1 MKTINKYLI
10 AVFTLGMMTAC
21 TDLTEDIYSNITKE
35 NFFSSEEKVAIYA
48 GRAYTS
54 LQNWGSEQSW
64 LTMDMLLGDEAC
76 APINPEGAWDD
87 SGRYK
92 ELQEH
97 KVPASST
104 LNLRTWEFIFNG
116 IAACNDVIYE
126 LENTKFEFDGKDR
139 VYSEMRVLR
148 AFYYFL
154 AAEGYNNVPFSTDKM
169 DKSYPKP
176 KDRQYLFGW
185 IENEVLT
192 NVDALADSR
201 ETNYYG
207 RMTKGVAYTLL
218 TKLYMQA
225 KSWGIGEKWSEAAEA
240 AKKVITSGVYEL
252 ADNYK
257 DNFIVHNENCPEGI
271 FAIPYS
277 TVYIESS
284 DNAFCLFALT
294 LSEDVASQKYKIG
307 DGWYGYVGQ
316 PDFMRTYEEGD
327 IRMSDTYLYGPIT
340 DLEGNVMQLLLPKEN
355 EDDPNEYED
364 YIINWDFDASKFTK
378 GRTAKEGA
386 FIHKWEYQTDGLLTS
401 YKISMEN
408 DIFVFRLAD
417 VILLYAEAL
426 LRDSQSLDSYA
437 LDGLKKIRERAG
449 LEEITDWNLE
459 KIYLERGHEMALEG
473 WRRVDMIRFG
483 TYQNTWWAKSTRT
496 PDYALILPIPS
507 QIEAANPYLDQNPEY

>member
-1 MKTINKYLI
+1 MKTLYKNLM
-10 AVFTLGMMTAC
+10 AVLALGMAASC
-21 TDLTEDIYSNITKE
+21 TNLNEDVYSYIKQE
-35 NFFSSEEKVAIYA
+35 DFFSSEEQVVVYA

-87 SGRYK
+87 NGRYK

-116 IAACNDVIYE
+116 VAACNDVIYA
-126 LENTKFEFDGKDR
+126 LEQTEFEFDGKDR
-139 VYSEMRVLR
+139 VKSEMIVLR

-154 AAEGYNNVPFSTDKM
+154 AAEAYDNVPFSIDKL
-169 DKSYPKP
+169 DKSYPKT
-176 KDRQYLFGW
+176 KNRKELFTW
-185 IENEVLT
+185 IESEVLT
-192 NVDALADSR
+192 NIASLAESR

-207 RMTKGVAYTLL
+207 RVTKGVAYTLL
-218 TKLYMQA
+218 TKLYLQA
-225 KSWGIGEKWSEAAEA
+225 KSWGVGEKWEEAWKA
-240 AKKVITSGVYEL
+240 AKKVIDSDVYWL

-257 DNFIVHNENCPEGI
+257 DNFIVHNENSPEGI
-271 FAIPYS
+271 FTIPYS

-294 LSEDVASQKYKIG
+294 LSETVASKKYHIG

-316 PDFMRTYEEGD
+316 PDFIETYEAGD
-327 IRMSDTYLYGPIT
+327 TRLTDTYLFGQMYDIDNNKMQITPKGSKVPVDYVINPI
-340 DLEGNVMQLLLPKEN
+340 
-355 EDDPNEYED
+355 
-364 YIINWDFDASKFTK
+364 FDESKFSK
-378 GRTAKEGA
+378 GRTELEGA
-386 FIHKWEYQTDGLLTS
+386 FLHKWEYQNDGLLTS

-408 DIFVFRLAD
+408 DIFVFRYAD
-417 VILLYAEAL
+417 VILMYAEAL
-426 LRDSQSLDSYA
+426 LRDGQSLDNDA
-437 LDGLKKIRERAG
+437 LEGLKKIRERAG
-449 LEEITDWNLE
+449 LEPITDWDLD

-483 TYQNTWWAKSTRT
+483 TYQNTWWAKKTKT
-496 PDYALILPIPS
+496 PDTALILPIPS
-507 QIEAANPYLDQNPEY
+507 QIEAANPNLDQNPGY

>member
-1 MKTINKYLI
+1 MKTFYKNLM
-10 AVFTLGMMTAC
+10 AVLALGMAAAC
-21 TDLTEDIYSNITKE
+21 TNLDENVYSYIKQED
-35 NFFSSEEKVAIYA
+35 FFSSEEQVVVYA

-87 SGRYK
+87 NGRYK

-116 IAACNDVIYE
+116 ISACNDVIYA
-126 LENTKFEFDGKDR
+126 LEQTEFEFDGKDR
-139 VYSEMRVLR
+139 VKAEMLVLR

-154 AAEGYNNVPFSTDKM
+154 AAEAYNNVPFSTDKM

-192 NVDALADSR
+192 NIESLADSR

-207 RMTKGVAYTLL
+207 RVTKGVAYTLL

-225 KSWGIGEKWSEAAEA
+225 ESWGFEPKWAEAAAA

-257 DNFIVHNENCPEGI
+257 DNFVVHNENCPEGI
-271 FAIPYS
+271 FTIPYS

-294 LSEDVASQKYKIG
+294 LSEYIASKKYKIG

-316 PDFMRTYEEGD
+316 PDFIETYETGD
-327 IRMSDTYLYGPIT
+327 IRLTDTYLFGQMYDADNNKMQIT
-340 DLEGNVMQLLLPKEN
+340 PKGSKT
-355 EDDPNEYED
+355 PVD
-364 YIINWDFDASKFTK
+364 YIINPIFSESKFTK
-378 GRTAKEGA
+378 GRTELEGA
-386 FIHKWEYQTDGLLTS
+386 FLHKWEYQADGLLTS

-426 LRDSQSLDSYA
+426 LRDEQSLDSYA
-437 LDGLKKIRERAG
+437 LNGLKKIRERAG
-449 LEEITDWNLE
+449 LEEITDWDLE

-483 TYQNTWWAKSTRT
+483 TYQNTWWAKSKRT

-507 QIEAANPYLDQNPEY
+507 QIEAANPNLEQNPEY